1 VRKITKLIT
10 ESGRLKGRD
19 ANPGIRELS
28 AAAAP
33 TRPLSPVLSVHK
45 KTFIICRLLRTGT
58 HRTVLICTCVYCT
71 GRGILIGH
79 FLNMTTLVRK
89 LLFHSVRRTAPL
101 QNDMPYTV
109 QRTVFCRTSLNLF
122 NILYYQPITSR
133 SSKKQED
140 FENRS

>member
-1 VRKITKLIT
+1 MRKITKLIT
-10 ESGRLKGRD
+10 ESGRLLGRD

-33 TRPLSPVLSVHK
+33 TKALRSVLSVHK
-45 KTFIICRLLRTGT
+45 KTFVICRLLRAGT

-71 GRGILIGH
+71 GRGILMGH

-89 LLFHSVRRTAPL
+89 LYHSVTRTAPL

-109 QRTVFCRTSLNLF
+109 QRTVFCRTPLNLF
-122 NILYYQPITSR
+122 NILYYQPIRSR